1 MRRTKKKSNQRKKS
15 PGSRPAQGKP
25 AKSAKGASKGK
36 KGKGK
41 KSGKAGKSPIP
52 EPDILS
58 PAAMLNVYYIAHNAA
73 DCLVFRGYPWPGAI
87 KKGKKRK

>member
-1 MRRTKKKSNQRKKS
+1 MRQTKRSHKKKES
-15 PGSRPAQGKP
+15 PGSRPAKGKP
-25 AKSAKGASKGK
+25 AKGGGKGK

-41 KSGKAGKSPIP
+41 KSGKGGAKAPIQ
-52 EPDILS
+52 EVDILS

-73 DCLVFRGYPWPGAI
+73 DCLVLRGYPWPGSI